1 MFTGTLLRGVRN
13 VLRSPLRLVLVV
25 AILGTCLMFVAVMF
39 VLNGS
44 AQQRLSAAQG
54 QVGSGIDVRAPGSFG
69 PFGGGTLTASQVKT
83 ITSTAGVASVTEV
96 LSERYTG
103 TAIKGNVAQP
113 SGGFGGGFGGG
124 GGGFGGGGGGGF
136 GGASSDNGTVAP
148 SIYGMQPGQ
157 SSYALSTGS
166 DATVSSGRNLKTSE
180 TTADVALMSKALASA
195 NGLSVGSTF
204 TLDTTKLTL
213 VGLFSTGSTF
223 GDDTIIV
230 PLQTMQKVYDV
241 SGVSTVTVYAS
252 NTSGVNALVTKLK
265 SELGS
270 SVDVVSQATLYQDTL
285 TALKDTQGTI
295 FTTLIVAI
303 VTAALVIVFAVM
315 MIVRERVQEIGLLK
329 AIGASHWQV
338 VSQFGVEVL
347 SLSAIAAVVALLL
360 LVLVGNSLAS
370 KFDLTSPGGGF
381 GAGRFGGG
389 AFIINSGGAA
399 ATTTPFSAG
408 LSFGSLL
415 LVLGIGILLSVVA
428 TVIPA
433 WYVARIKP
441 ADVLRAE

>member
-113 SGGFGGGFGGG
+113 SGGFGGG
-124 GGGFGGGGGGGF
+124 GGGFGGGF